1 MIGDSEGSA
10 GRYASV
16 DWSGRR
22 VRAWVPAPLQE
33 RDLTLSSATARA
45 AERAVAALRVADARL
60 PAEWEPL
67 ARLLLRHEGVASSGI
82 EGLREPIVSV
92 LLAERTGAGGV
103 AGWVADNLAV
113 IDAALTSA
121 PEPLSVEMLHRW
133 HRRLMQHGHL
143 VAHMVGEFRPALGW
157 VGGRSP
163 ADAAYVPPPP
173 SELPGLI
180 EDLIAF
186 ADASA
191 DDFDAVSR
199 AALVH
204 AQFEAIH
211 PYGDGNGRLG
221 RVLVS
226 RVLRRGGATT
236 RSTAPISVAMARD
249 PGGYLSGLHLF
260 QQGDADRWS
269 RWFADTAARAAA
281 TTERLVEQATG
292 LLDRW
297 SDLIADLRAD
307 HTARALL
314 SRLPE
319 APVLSARDASAL
331 LGVTERSGRTALA
344 SLAAR
349 GILSPM
355 ADVRTARTGRGRHW
369 YAATELLDL
378 WAS

>member
-1 MIGDSEGSA
+1 MAGDTEGSA
-10 GRYASV
+10 GQYAAV

-22 VRAWVPAPLQE
+22 VRAWVPASLQK
-33 RDLTLSSATARA
+33 RDLTLLSATARA

-82 EGLREPIVSV
+82 EGLREPIESV
-92 LLAERTGAGGV
+92 LVAERTGAGGV

-113 IDAALTSA
+113 IDAALSTA
-121 PEPLSVEMLHRW
+121 PEPLNVEMLHRW
-133 HRRLMQHGHL
+133 HRRLMRHGHL
-143 VAHMVGEFRPALGW
+143 ADHMVGEFRSALGW

-173 SELPGLI
+173 SELPRLI

-186 ADASA
+186 ADARVG
-191 DDFDAVSR
+191 DFDAVSR

-226 RVLRRGGATT
+226 RVLRRGGATM
-236 RSTAPISVAMARD
+236 RSTAPISVAIARD

-260 QQGDADRWS
+260 QQGDHDRWVK
-269 RWFADTAARAAA
+269 WFADTTDRAAA
-281 TTERLVEQATG
+281 TTERLVQQATG

-297 SDLIADLRAD
+297 RDVVADLRAD

-319 APVLSARDASAL
+319 APVLSAQDAAAL

-349 GILSPM
+349 GILSPV
-355 ADVRTARTGRGRHW
+355 ADVRPSGTGRSRNW